1 MNLEN
6 SSQKIDD
13 VVLKTVNLAKYYNLK
28 NGFFGKVQTLKAV
41 NGVHLSLKT
50 AQTLAI
56 VGESGS
62 GKSTLAR
69 MITLIE
75 RPTLGQLFLQG
86 QDVSNPNRSTLK
98 QFRPFVQMIFQNPYG
113 SLNPRH
119 KIGNLLAEPLKIN
132 TPLKL
137 SERREKVITMLGKVG
152 LRPEHA
158 QRYPHMFSGG
168 QRQRI
173 AIARALM
180 LNPKIVVA
188 DEPVSALDVSVRA
201 QVLNLMASLQQELKL
216 SYIFISHDLTVVKH
230 IADSVAVL
238 YLGKIVEHG
247 TKDQIFSGALH
258 PYTHALLAS
267 TPSVDNPKQSG
278 RIVLKGE
285 MPSPLA
291 PPPGCTF
298 HKRCPYATDICTKM
312 IPELRPV
319 NGHQVSCHH
328 AEKFVQTGLK

>member
-98 QFRPFVQMIFQNPYG
+98 QFRPFVQMIFQNP
-113 SLNPRH
+113 SPRI
-119 KIGNLLAEPLKIN
+119 IG
-132 TPLKL
+132 
-137 SERREKVITMLGKVG
+137 
-152 LRPEHA
+152 
-158 QRYPHMFSGG
+158 Q
-168 QRQRI
+168 
-173 AIARALM
+173 
-180 LNPKIVVA
+180 VV
-188 DEPVSALDVSVRA
+188 L
-201 QVLNLMASLQQELKL
+201 
-216 SYIFISHDLTVVKH
+216 
-230 IADSVAVL
+230 
-238 YLGKIVEHG
+238 
-247 TKDQIFSGALH
+247 
-258 PYTHALLAS
+258 
-267 TPSVDNPKQSG
+267 
-278 RIVLKGE
+278 
-285 MPSPLA
+285 
-291 PPPGCTF
+291 
-298 HKRCPYATDICTKM
+298 
-312 IPELRPV
+312 
-319 NGHQVSCHH
+319 
-328 AEKFVQTGLK
+328 